1 MALKKFVIIVA
12 AGAGKRFSDNL
23 PKQFELLLSK
33 PMLMYSIEAF
43 YEAARDIH
51 IIVVIPKDFVDSWKE
66 LCSSCDFNIPHKVI
80 EGGPE
85 RFHSVKNGLSL
96 IHDDGL
102 VAVHDGARPL
112 ISQEIIK
119 NAYRIAE
126 NYGTAIPVIE
136 ISDSVRTVAG
146 GINQPADRKKLR
158 LVQTPQV
165 FKCSILKKAYQQQYD
180 PSFTDDATVVEAS
193 GEKIILVE
201 GSTDNIKVTRPQD
214 LIIAEALLRARKVA
228 P

>member
-1 MALKKFVIIVA
+1 MVLKKFVIIVA
-12 AGAGKRFSDNL
+12 AGAGKRFSNNL
-23 PKQFELLLSK
+23 PKQFELLRSK

-43 YEAARDIH
+43 SEVARDIQ
-51 IIVVIPKDFVDSWKE
+51 IVVVIPKDFIDRWKE

-96 IHDDGL
+96 VHDDGL

-112 ISQEIIK
+112 ISHEIIR
-119 NAYRIAE
+119 NAWRIAE
-126 NYGTAIPVIE
+126 IYGTAIPVIE
-136 ISDSVRTVAG
+136 ISDSVRSVAG

-201 GSTDNIKVTRPQD
+201 GSSDNIKITRPQD
-214 LIIAEALLRARKVA
+214 LIIAEALLKARN
-228 P
+228 